1 MQTLLKHKRLWIVAG
16 SGFVLLVIYLSLT
29 PKPLNVPKWHELN
42 IGHMMAYAWL
52 MFWFSQVFRRPGQRA
67 ALAAAFW
74 AMGIALEYIQGMI
87 GRDFSYLDM
96 RDDGIGLVIG
106 AILAMT
112 PLGNSLAMIEAW
124 LEA

>member
-1 MQTLLKHKRLWIVAG
+1 MQMLLKHKRFWIAVGLA
-16 SGFVLLVIYLSLT
+16 FVLLVIYLSVT
-29 PKPLNVPKWHELN
+29 PRPLNVPKWGGLN
-42 IGHMMAYAWL
+42 IGHMLAYGWL
-52 MFWFSQVFRRPGQRA
+52 MFWFSQVFRRPGQRVA
-67 ALAAAFW
+67 VFAAFW
-74 AMGIALEYIQGMI
+74 AMGIGLEYIQGMI

-124 LEA
+124 LKA